1 MISSADIPEPFESY
15 SGEGPYIFVSYA
27 HADKIPVYQSM
38 REFRDAGV
46 NMWYDEGIQPA
57 GEWVEEIAHAIKK
70 SSMFVVFVSPR
81 SVDSRFVKSEVGYAL
96 SENKDILTI
105 YLEDTTL
112 PAGLS
117 LCLQQFQSVF
127 VSEKNWQSKA
137 CSCML
142 DKVNELPKLNEI
154 GANPIVQEVVE
165 IDHGADL
172 WKSWD
177 RVWLT
182 QLKRGLKGFLPIQPR
197 SPSFYKE
204 SGVSNR
210 PPTPENKLIPEQPLG
225 AKLPVHPGRGKT
237 RHPLAFDVSI
247 NESSQEVNQP
257 VLENHNDFYAGTF
270 SRIPSGKL
278 SIWVPYA
285 EEQRVVEVEHDF
297 WMGQYLITQEV
308 YTQVMGA
315 NPSFTDVESDLA
327 NQSLPVNNVS
337 WLDAVAFCK
346 ALSILSNTQ
355 GTLLNGY
362 EYRLPS
368 EVEWEYACRAGT
380 STAYYFG
387 DDPSELHNHAWFRGN
402 SRKKIHPVGL
412 KNPNPWNLFDMY
424 GNVREWVGNSFV
436 NTLLNDSEQD
446 EFRISRGGGY
456 MKTAIECQSSTR
468 STNSLYHRFRNLG
481 FRVVLSRLP
490 NT

>member
-15 SGEGPYIFVSYA
+15 SGEGPYVFVSYA

-70 SSMFVVFVSPR
+70 SAIFVVFVSPR

-105 YLEDTTL
+105 YLEHTTL

-127 VSEKNWQSKA
+127 VSEKNWQKKA
-137 CSCML
+137 STTLL
-142 DKVNELPKLNEI
+142 DKLNEI
-154 GANPIVQEVVE
+154 PKLEKETTIVDRGPVPV
-165 IDHGADL
+165 DHGAEL

-177 RVWLT
+177 RVWMV
-182 QLKRGLKGFLPIQPR
+182 QLKRGLQNA
-197 SPSFYKE
+197 E
-204 SGVSNR
+204 SNGIHSENVISSSQTNEIKR
-210 PPTPENKLIPEQPLG
+210 PVQETIPDKSSILKLRG
-225 AKLPVHPGRGKT
+225 RPGRGKT

-247 NESSQEVNQP
+247 NEESQGQTDFP
-257 VLENHNDFYAGTF
+257 QGNHNDYYAGTF
-270 SRIPSGKL
+270 SWIPSGKL

-285 EEQRVVEVEHDF
+285 EEQRVVEVEHGF
-297 WMGQYLITQEV
+297 WLGQYLVTQEV

-315 NPSFTDVESDLA
+315 NPSFTDSESDLS

-337 WLDAVAFCK
+337 WLDAVAFSK
-346 ALSILSNTQ
+346 ALSILSSTQ
-355 GTLLNGY
+355 GTLPAGY

-380 STAYYFG
+380 SSSYYFG
-387 DDPSELHNHAWFRGN
+387 DEPAQLHNHAWFRGN
-402 SRKKIHPVGL
+402 SGKKIHPVGL
-412 KNPNPWNLFDMY
+412 KSPNPWKLFDMY

-446 EFRISRGGGY
+446 EFRISRGGAY
-456 MKTAIECQSSTR
+456 MKTAVECQSSTR

-481 FRVVLSRLP
+481 FRVALARTN

>member
-15 SGEGPYIFVSYA
+15 SGNGPYVFVSYA
-27 HADKIPVYQSM
+27 HADKIPVYQTI
-38 REFRDAGV
+38 REFRDVGV

-105 YLEDTTL
+105 YLEETIL

-127 VSEKNWQSKA
+127 VSEKNWQRKASTTLLEKLSEQSKLKESSSLVEA
-137 CSCML
+137 ET
-142 DKVNELPKLNEI
+142 NE
-154 GANPIVQEVVE
+154 V
-165 IDHGADL
+165 DHGAEL

-177 RVWLT
+177 RVWT
-182 QLKRGLKGFLPIQPR
+182 AQLKRDLHRTDSGREKSEKLGKKGKLVEKYGPFVSSVPKKQPMLKLRGR
-197 SPSFYKE
+197 M
-204 SGVSNR
+204 
-210 PPTPENKLIPEQPLG
+210 
-225 AKLPVHPGRGKT
+225 GRGKT

-247 NESSQEVNQP
+247 NEVIPELGEVP
-257 VLENHNDFYAGTF
+257 HENHDDFYAGSF
-270 SRIPSGKL
+270 SWIPPGKL

-285 EEQRVVEVEHDF
+285 EEQRVVEVENGF
-297 WMGQYLITQEV
+297 WLGQYLVTQEV
-308 YTQVMGA
+308 YQQVMGA
-315 NPSFTDVESDLA
+315 NPSFTDSENNLSGDH
-327 NQSLPVNNVS
+327 LPVNNVS

-346 ALSILSNTQ
+346 ALSILSSTQ
-355 GTLLNGY
+355 ATLPSGY
-362 EYRLPS
+362 EYRLPT

-380 STAYYFG
+380 SSTYYFG
-387 DDPSELHNHAWFRGN
+387 ENPDQLHIHAWFRGN
-402 SRKKIHPVGL
+402 SGKKIHPVGL
-412 KNPNPWNLFDMY
+412 KSPNPWDLYDVY

-456 MKTAIECQSSTR
+456 MKTADECQSSTR

-481 FRVVLSRLP
+481 FRTALAKVPAS
-490 NT
+490 

>member
-15 SGEGPYIFVSYA
+15 SGEGPYVFVSYA

-70 SSMFVVFVSPR
+70 SSLFVVFVSPR
-81 SVDSRFVKSEVGYAL
+81 SVNSRFVKSEVGYAL

-127 VSEKNWQSKA
+127 VSEKNWQKKA
-137 CSCML
+137 GFTML
-142 DKVNELPKLNEI
+142 EKLNELPKLEKTSTLVDR
-154 GANPIVQEVVE
+154 GVVE
-165 IDHGADL
+165 VDHGAEL

-177 RVWLT
+177 RVWMV
-182 QLKRGLKGFLPIQPR
+182 QLKRGVQR
-197 SPSFYKE
+197 ADPS
-204 SGVSNR
+204 G
-210 PPTPENKLIPEQPLG
+210 NKL
-225 AKLPVHPGRGKT
+225 AKLGKKRIANEGVVPAQEVTSDKASLLKIRGRPGRGKT

-247 NESSQEVNQP
+247 NKETNDLNEVP
-257 VLENHNDFYAGTF
+257 HGNHNDFYAGTF
-270 SRIPSGKL
+270 SWIPSGKL

-285 EEQRVVEVEHDF
+285 EEQRVVDVEHGF
-297 WMGQYLITQEV
+297 WLGQYLVTQEV
-308 YTQVMGA
+308 YTRVMGA
-315 NPSFTDVESDLA
+315 NPSFTDAESDLSSI
-327 NQSLPVNNVS
+327 SLPVNNVS

-346 ALSILSNTQ
+346 ALSILSATQ
-355 GTLLNGY
+355 GTLPSGY

-368 EVEWEYACRAGT
+368 EVEWEYSCRAGT
-380 STAYYFG
+380 SSTYYFG
-387 DDPSELHNHAWFRGN
+387 DEASELHNHAWFRGN
-402 SRKKIHPVGL
+402 SGKKIHPVGL
-412 KNPNPWNLFDMY
+412 KRANPWDLFDMY

-456 MKTAIECQSSTR
+456 MKTAVECQSSTR

-481 FRVVLSRLP
+481 FRIALARL
-490 NT
+490 NNFR

>member
-15 SGEGPYIFVSYA
+15 SGQGPYVFVSYA
-27 HADKIPVYQSM
+27 HADKIPVYQTM
-38 REFRDAGV
+38 REFRETGV

-57 GEWVEEIAHAIKK
+57 GEWVEEIAHAIKR

-127 VSEKNWQSKA
+127 VSEKNWQRRASSTLLEKLSEQSKLEE
-137 CSCML
+137 SSSL
-142 DKVNELPKLNEI
+142 TETEVNEF
-154 GANPIVQEVVE
+154 
-165 IDHGADL
+165 DHGAEL

-177 RVWLT
+177 RVWMS
-182 QLKRGLKGFLPIQPR
+182 QLKRGLHRTDAGRER
-197 SPSFYKE
+197 SDQLSQKIKPVEKSDPSADYVPEK
-204 SGVSNR
+204 
-210 PPTPENKLIPEQPLG
+210 PPALKLRG
-225 AKLPVHPGRGKT
+225 RPGRGKT

-247 NESSQEVNQP
+247 NEEIPELGEVP
-257 VLENHNDFYAGTF
+257 HENHDDFYAGTF
-270 SRIPSGKL
+270 SWIPPGKL

-285 EEQRVVEVEHDF
+285 EEQRVVEVENGF
-297 WMGQYLITQEV
+297 WLGQYLVTQEV
-308 YTQVMGA
+308 YLQVMGA
-315 NPSFTDVESDLA
+315 NPSFTDSENNLSGDH
-327 NQSLPVNNVS
+327 LPVNNVS

-346 ALSILSNTQ
+346 ALTILSSSQ
-355 GTLLNGY
+355 STLPSGY
-362 EYRLPS
+362 EYRLPT

-380 STAYYFG
+380 SSTYYFG
-387 DDPSELHNHAWFRGN
+387 ENPDQLHNHAWFRGN
-402 SRKKIHPVGL
+402 SGKKIHPVGL
-412 KNPNPWNLFDMY
+412 KSPNPWNLYDVY

-456 MKTAIECQSSTR
+456 MKTADECQSSTR

-481 FRVVLSRLP
+481 FRAALTKVSVS
-490 NT
+490 